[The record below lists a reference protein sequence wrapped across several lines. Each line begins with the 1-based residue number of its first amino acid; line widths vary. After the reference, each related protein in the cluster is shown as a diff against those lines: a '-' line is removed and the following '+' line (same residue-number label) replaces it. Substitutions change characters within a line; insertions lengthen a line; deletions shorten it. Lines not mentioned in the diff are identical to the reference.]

1 MLSGKAI
8 TNKLTNSKKSIIEK
22 SNKLKF
28 TTKLSFRNKKENTMK
43 KLKSKQNILRCW
55 KRQIVEVEE
64 NKKDMSI

>member
-1 MLSGKAI
+1 MLSGKII
-8 TNKLTNSKKSIIEK
+8 TNKFKNSKKTIIEK
-22 SNKLKF
+22 DNKLKF
-28 TTKLSFRNKKENTMK
+28 TTKHAFRNKKENMMK